1 MMLEKLAQE
10 KARVEISLRVAEEL
24 EFRVWATLEISGE
37 EYERLQSA
45 TSMAVAKLR
54 GRYDALDDFDK
65 QLKPNYFEEEN
76 NLRMW
81 GSYSKYSD
89 LVKKMAG
96 VA

>member
-1 MMLEKLAQE
+1 MLEKLAQE

-24 EFRVWATLEISGE
+24 EFRVWATLEISGK

-65 QLKPNYFEEEN
+65 QVNPEHWENYCHMRE
-76 NLRMW
+76 
-81 GSYSKYSD
+81 SYWKYSEMAE
-89 LVKKMAG
+89 KMAG